1 MRQSA
6 AACFHV
12 TCRDCSRVVV
22 TVPRI
27 GDAELARLREHV
39 RRLHPREA
47 LPADAGV
54 AETLKHFLVEQ
65 AAGTA
70 GNTLRRG
77 FRRICRAAEV
87 AAEVGLDWL
96 GRALLVL
103 ALVACCLIVG
113 HFLGIA
119 GWYFLHDLVRCDDDD
134 R

>member
-27 GDAELARLREHV
+27 GDAELARLRKHV
-39 RRLHPREA
+39 RRLHQREA
-47 LPADAGV
+47 LPADAGA

-70 GNTLRRG
+70 GTMLRRG

-87 AAEVGLDWL
+87 GLDWL
-96 GRALLVL
+96 RRAVLVVVL
-103 ALVACCLIVG
+103 MACCLVLIHLWG
-113 HFLGIA
+113 LA
-119 GWYFLHDLVRCDDDD
+119 GLRFAHSLHDLLKCDD

>member
-1 MRQSA
+1 MTTGALHFRII
-6 AACFHV
+6 
-12 TCRDCSRVVV
+12 CRHC
-22 TVPRI
+22 
-27 GDAELARLREHV
+27 GM
-39 RRLHPREA
+39 
-47 LPADAGV
+47 
-54 AETLKHFLVEQ
+54 
-65 AAGTA
+65 AAGA
-70 GNTLRRG
+70 IRRG
-77 FRRICRAAEV
+77 FRRTCRAAEV